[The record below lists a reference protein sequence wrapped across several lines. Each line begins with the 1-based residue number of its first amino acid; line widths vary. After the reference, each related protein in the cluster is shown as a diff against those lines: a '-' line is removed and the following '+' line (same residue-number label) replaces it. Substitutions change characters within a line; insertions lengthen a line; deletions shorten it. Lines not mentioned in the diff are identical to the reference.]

1 MSRFLIGK
9 ALAMYSV
16 YCTQYIEKKIDYVQ
30 MIIKTFFLSPK
41 KKYTSEII
49 VVVMVVACIIEV
61 IDALRDVRIC
71 GEETNSIYIIGQ

>member
-1 MSRFLIGK
+1 
-9 ALAMYSV
+9 
-16 YCTQYIEKKIDYVQ
+16 

-41 KKYTSEII
+41 EKFTSENI

-71 GEETNSIYIIGQ
+71 GEESYSI

>member
-1 MSRFLIGK
+1 MG
-9 ALAMYSV
+9 V
-16 YCTQYIEKKIDYVQ
+16 YAIQKEKKIICVQ

-41 KKYTSEII
+41 EKCTSENI

-71 GEETNSIYIIGQ
+71 GEENHSIQFRTESS

>member
-1 MSRFLIGK
+1 
-9 ALAMYSV
+9 
-16 YCTQYIEKKIDYVQ
+16 

-41 KKYTSEII
+41 EKCTSENI

-71 GEETNSIYIIGQ
+71 GEESHSIYIIGALFHSKNNSKQDIVK